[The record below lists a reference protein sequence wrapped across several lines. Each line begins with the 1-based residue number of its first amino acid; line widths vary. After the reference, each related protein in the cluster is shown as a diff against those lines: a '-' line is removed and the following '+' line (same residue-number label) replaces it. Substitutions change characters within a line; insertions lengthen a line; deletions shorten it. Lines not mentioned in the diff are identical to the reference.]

1 MDEEKDTK
9 YREKIIDS
17 EGDELK
23 TQVNR
28 EYIELPFPDRSP
40 SFL

>member
-17 EGDELK
+17 EGDEPK
-23 TQVNR
+23 TQVYR
-28 EYIELPFPDRSP
+28 RGGKESKIDER
-40 SFL
+40 